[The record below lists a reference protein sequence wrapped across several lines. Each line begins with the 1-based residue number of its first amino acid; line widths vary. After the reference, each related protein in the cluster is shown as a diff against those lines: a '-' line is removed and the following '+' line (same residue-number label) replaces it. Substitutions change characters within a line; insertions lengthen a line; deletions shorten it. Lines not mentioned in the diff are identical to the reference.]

1 MTTLIL
7 SGIILLLCVIAPI
20 LALCV
25 IALLRGRIENAI
37 YQAAKKAAEMEAG
50 K

>member
-1 MTTLIL
+1 MTAIIL

-25 IALLRGRIENAI
+25 IAWNMARIEDAI
-37 YQAAKKAAEMEAG
+37 YQAAKKAEMEEG

>member
-1 MTTLIL
+1 MTAIIL

-20 LALCV
+20 LALFV
-25 IALLRGRIENAI
+25 IALLRDRIDDAI
-37 YQAAKKAAEMEAG
+37 YQAAKKAEMEEG